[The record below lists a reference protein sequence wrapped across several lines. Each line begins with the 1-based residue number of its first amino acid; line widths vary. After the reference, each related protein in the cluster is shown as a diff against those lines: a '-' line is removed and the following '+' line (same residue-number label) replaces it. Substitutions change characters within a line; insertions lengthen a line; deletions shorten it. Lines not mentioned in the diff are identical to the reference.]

1 MVRKKETA
9 SLEIWCQVLGAV
21 RTNCYLII
29 EKETRDAVIVD
40 PADSVE
46 AIIKMCETAEAKVS
60 GILLTHGHFD
70 HITAAA
76 KTAARL
82 GTKIYA
88 CEAEKELLAD
98 ENMNCSTMGDELVEL
113 TADVWLKDKET
124 LTFGSLTLKTIYTP
138 GHTKGGM
145 CYYFPE
151 DKVLISG
158 DTLFLESVGRTD
170 LPTGNGGEILASL
183 KNRLLTLPEDVLV
196 LPGHGAQTTIGYEKR
211 NNPYA
216 GDNIWE

>member
-1 MVRKKETA
+1 MIQKKETD
-9 SLEIWCQVLGAV
+9 SLEIWCQVLGIV
-21 RTNCYLII
+21 RTNCYLVVD
-29 EKETRDAVIVD
+29 KKTRDAVVVD
-40 PADSVE
+40 PADSCE
-46 AIIKMCETAEAKVS
+46 NIIKMCEMAKAKVQ

-76 KTAARL
+76 DTASRL
-82 GTKIYA
+82 RTKIYA
-88 CEAEKELLAD
+88 CEDEEELLAD
-98 ENMNCSTMGDELVEL
+98 DHKNCSTMGEQLVTL
-113 TADVWLKDKET
+113 TADVWMKDKEK
-124 LTFGSLTLKTIYTP
+124 LNFGGLSMETIHTP

-151 DKVLISG
+151 DKVLLSG

-170 LPTGNGGEILASL
+170 LPTGNGEVILQSL
-183 KNRLLTLPEDVLV
+183 KNRLLVLPEDVLV
-196 LPGHGAQTTIGYEKR
+196 LPGHGPQTTIGYEKR